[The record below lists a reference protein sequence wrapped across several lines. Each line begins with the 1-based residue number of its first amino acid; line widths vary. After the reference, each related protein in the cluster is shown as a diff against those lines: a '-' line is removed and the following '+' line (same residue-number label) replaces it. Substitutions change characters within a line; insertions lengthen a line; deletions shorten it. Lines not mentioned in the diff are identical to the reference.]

1 MAIKV
6 KNQISEK
13 KEFEKG
19 LKASDLIDGDYEVE
33 VLSTRLVPASASYE
47 DAYYIDLRIV
57 SAPAGGEEFVS
68 KKTAWCKYMGPY
80 KNKTTKT
87 GGVFTAKQQQ
97 TGDEEAVQIA
107 FAACFGLQRADA
119 GQVAQEDFDAG
130 FEAGNGAESPA
141 VGKRAIYRVKSYKKN
156 GETKRFGDLLPL
168 KADGAA
174 AAVKAAPAA
183 PAAPAAK
190 KAPPAPSTKPSFEA
204 AVKAA
209 GFVAREDFPGWFYNE
224 STEEQLDTD
233 DLKAKLGY

>member
-6 KNQISEK
+6 KSSISEK

-47 DAYYIDLRIV
+47 DAYYIDLRLL

-80 KNKTTKT
+80 KNKPTKT

-107 FAACFGLQRADA
+107 FGALFGFERADA
-119 GQVAQEDFDAG
+119 GNVSQEDFDAG
-130 FEAGNGAESPA
+130 FDSGNGAESPA
-141 VGKRAIYRVKSYKKN
+141 VGKRAIYRVKSYKKD
-156 GETKRFGDLLPL
+156 GQTKRFGDLLPL

-174 AAVKAAPAA
+174 AAVKAASPKAA
-183 PAAPAAK
+183 P
-190 KAPPAPSTKPSFEA
+190 KAPPPPSKAAKPSFEQA
-204 AVKAA
+204 AKDA
-209 GFVAREDFPGWFYNE
+209 GFEPRSDFPGWFYNE